1 MHDLASRVERL
12 DQTPDGDH
20 GALDGGGR
28 LLGDVAERALP
39 LHVVRDA
46 VEVALVKVV
55 LGIHHLEWQRNGDE
69 KIVVSFKGPG
79 FDSHYMACTFED
91 HGSLLS
97 LLSYRR

>member
-1 MHDLASRVERL
+1 MYLTFNDNYQDYLPRPFHVVHDLASRVERL

-28 LLGDVAERALP
+28 LLGDVAEGALP

-55 LGIHHLEWQRNGDE
+55 LGIHHLE
-69 KIVVSFKGPG
+69 
-79 FDSHYMACTFED
+79 
-91 HGSLLS
+91 
-97 LLSYRR
+97 